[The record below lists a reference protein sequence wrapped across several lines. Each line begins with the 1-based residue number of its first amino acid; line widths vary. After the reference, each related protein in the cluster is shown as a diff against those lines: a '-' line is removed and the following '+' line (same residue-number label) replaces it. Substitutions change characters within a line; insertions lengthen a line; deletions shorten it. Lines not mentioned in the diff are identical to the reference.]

1 MASKYLYVCMTFVS
15 FSQMQADIYS
25 SWWSYIQVLRLEELK
40 QSRPRLTLGIR
51 FFMSLRVALS
61 KAGGGARIPI
71 QGGVGN

>member
-15 FSQMQADIYS
+15 FGQMQADFYS

-40 QSRPRLTLGIR
+40 QRPRLTLGIR
-51 FFMSLRVALS
+51 LFMSLRVALS

-71 QGGVGN
+71 QGGVWN